1 MSEDTIPFISAKT
14 INRIGAVQN
23 KADKTD
29 NPHEAAAFHR
39 KAAQMR
45 VNSGLVVKPME
56 DTSDQRQRGSGVPRR
71 AERRSDDND
80 PVKHARVRRLP
91 TATNPVRRN
100 GG

>member
-1 MSEDTIPFISAKT
+1 MNIDEIPFISVKM
-14 INRIGAVQN
+14 IKRISAVQN

-45 VNSGLVVKPME
+45 VNSGLVAKPME

-71 AERRSDDND
+71 AERRSDDSD
-80 PVKHARVRRLP
+80 PVKHERVRRLP
-91 TATNPVRRN
+91 TTSDHV
-100 GG
+100 